1 MIKKIEV
8 NDLNQMNSKGISD
21 INLLESITKMETLLK
36 SFKLEPLIQYVESS
50 FKDIKKTIIGRDILE
65 LPNKLE
71 TLKEDWKEKP
81 YIVINDKLK
90 EIDTET
96 IKKKI
101 TNFHDKDINKQ
112 VENMR
117 NFGNEFDIEFLKTIN
132 NRNVSSNNFVNT
144 KTVLNAISKQFFNEV
159 NQLNEIKFQTVDDK
173 AWIANN
179 QLMDLIDK
187 NDSVK
192 SKTILKR

>member
-50 FKDIKKTIIGRDILE
+50 FRDIKKTIIGRDILE

-112 VENMR
+112 VENIR

-144 KTVLNAISKQFFNEV
+144 KTVLNAISKQFFNEI

>member
-50 FKDIKKTIIGRDILE
+50 FRDIKKTIIGRDILE

-71 TLKEDWKEKP
+71 ILKEDWKEKP

-90 EIDTET
+90 EIDAEK

-112 VENMR
+112 VENIR
-117 NFGNEFDIEFLKTIN
+117 NFGNEFDIDFLKTIN
-132 NRNVSSNNFVNT
+132 NRNVSLNNFVNT
-144 KTVLNAISKQFFNEV
+144 KTVLNAISKQVFNEV
-159 NQLNEIKFQTVDDK
+159 NQLNEVKFQTIDDK

-187 NDSVK
+187 NDSLK
-192 SKTILKR
+192 NKTTLKR

>member
-117 NFGNEFDIEFLKTIN
+117 NFGNEFDIDFLKTIN

>member
-1 MIKKIEV
+1 MIKKTEA
-8 NDLNQMNSKGISD
+8 NELNQLNDKGISD
-21 INLLESITKMETLLK
+21 ISLLESITKMENLIK

-50 FKDIKKTIIGRDILE
+50 FKDIKKTIIGRDILD

-71 TLKEDWKEKP
+71 TLKENWKEKP
-81 YIVINDKLK
+81 YIIKNDKLK
-90 EIDTET
+90 EIDIET
-96 IKKKI
+96 IQKRI

-112 VENMR
+112 VENIR
-117 NFGNEFDIEFLKTIN
+117 NFGNDFDIDFLKTIN

-144 KTVLNAISKQFFNEV
+144 KTVLNAISKQVFNEV
-159 NQLNEIKFQTVDDK
+159 NQLNEVKFQTVDDK

-192 SKTILKR
+192 SKTTLKR